1 MQVKIKQVSDY
12 KMGHKVL
19 VAEHFVNDADNP
31 CFSPS
36 TPPKYQAVILT
47 MFTQMAL
54 IYLPRDR
61 GKENIVNF
69 EMYEG
74 FSFGCLTYQ
83 ILAVKSCLGKAVYI
97 VFQMFQNIDKNFSL
111 TG

>member
-1 MQVKIKQVSDY
+1 MIFIGDLITQYLAGQYHNNYLSD
-12 KMGHKVL
+12 L
-19 VAEHFVNDADNP
+19 SDNP

>member
-1 MQVKIKQVSDY
+1 MVFIGDLITQYLAGQYHNNYLSD
-12 KMGHKVL
+12 L
-19 VAEHFVNDADNP
+19 SDNQ

-83 ILAVKSCLGKAVYI
+83 ILAVKS
-97 VFQMFQNIDKNFSL
+97 
-111 TG
+111 